1 MDSGVIPMEK
11 ISADHAQL
19 RLPSVTPTQ
28 KISESSQN
36 PINAFVCKICDKVI
50 HMELSIHFL
59 CNSFLFG
66 FSSS

>member
-1 MDSGVIPMEK
+1 MDSGVIPKEK
-11 ISADHAQL
+11 VLADHTQL
-19 RLPSVTPTQ
+19 RPPSVTPTQ

-36 PINAFVCKICDKVI
+36 PINEFVCKICDKVI